1 MFQLSELKESGRE
14 GATGK
19 RNFVRNSYRY
29 NVVFIA
35 YFSAQQ
41 ILTTT
46 SIVNAC
52 FNSHRSSCDL
62 NIENILFILIYLGS
76 KNLSL
81 KRNSHCR
88 FIENKILF
96 LIRLYIQILLYLD
109 TMIYIWFFNRVHCV
123 ESFYRF
129 AFRRGAPPITYIL
142 KDRETHRFWYV

>member
-1 MFQLSELKESGRE
+1 MSRQRSIKINKCHIIMKQVYQIILCFINIFCLVFQLSELKESGRE

-29 NVVFIA
+29 NVVFIT

-109 TMIYIWFFNRVHCV
+109 TMIYI
-123 ESFYRF
+123 
-129 AFRRGAPPITYIL
+129 
-142 KDRETHRFWYV
+142 